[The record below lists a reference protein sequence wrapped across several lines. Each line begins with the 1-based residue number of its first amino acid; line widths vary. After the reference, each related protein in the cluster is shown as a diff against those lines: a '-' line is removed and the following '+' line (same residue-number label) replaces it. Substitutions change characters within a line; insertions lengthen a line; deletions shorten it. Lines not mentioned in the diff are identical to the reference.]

1 MTVVSWRFLAPRPR
15 TVDCWAAYAG
25 AHAGFLMVPVDD
37 DRVYCFAALSA
48 RPPAGRPDAEVL
60 RAAFEGFADPVP
72 EVVRHAA
79 AGRPHFAAIEEVPRT
94 QWGRGQCVLIGDAA
108 HAVAPTMAQGA
119 ALAFEDALVLA
130 DLLASTTEWTGV
142 AEHLAGRRRARVEWV
157 RRHTSRQSRMLTL
170 PYALRTV
177 VLRAAGATL
186 WRRSFAPLRE
196 PL

>member
-1 MTVVSWRFLAPRPR
+1 AFADGAQDRYDLVVGADGVRSSVRALLFGHQVLRPALAPASWRFLAPRPR
-15 TVDCWAAYAG
+15 TVDCWTAYAG

-48 RPPAGRPDAEVL
+48 RPPAGRPDAAVL

-108 HAVAPTMAQGA
+108 HAVAPTMA
-119 ALAFEDALVLA
+119 
-130 DLLASTTEWTGV
+130 
-142 AEHLAGRRRARVEWV
+142 AGRGAGVRGRARA
-157 RRHTSRQSRMLTL
+157 RRPAGLHHRMD
-170 PYALRTV
+170 
-177 VLRAAGATL
+177 
-186 WRRSFAPLRE
+186 RRR
-196 PL
+196 